1 MARRERQRQE
11 NIEQLTYQGR
21 IYSDPDTMLREAES
35 GEETPQ
41 QLQRKVDELKQ
52 ELATLASMESVKAKV
67 LNQ

>member
-1 MARRERQRQE
+1 MEK
-11 NIEQLTYQGR
+11 LSYQGC
-21 IYSDPDTMLREAES
+21 IYLDSGTALQEDES

-41 QLQRKVDELKQ
+41 RLQRNVDDLKQ